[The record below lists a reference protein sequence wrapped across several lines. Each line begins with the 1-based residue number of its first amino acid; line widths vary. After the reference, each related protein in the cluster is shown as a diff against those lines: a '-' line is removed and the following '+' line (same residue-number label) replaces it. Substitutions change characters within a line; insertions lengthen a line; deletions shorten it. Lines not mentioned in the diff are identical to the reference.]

1 MASAHLTLAPP
12 SAPAGTPGPASAVAA
27 VAVAAVAAP
36 VPAVAIGTEA
46 SVALRPAPRV
56 IAHRGHSSVAPE
68 NTLAAIA
75 AASTADLV
83 EIDVDTS
90 ADGVPYVLHDA
101 TLDRTTDGTGALREH
116 GSALIDGLDA
126 GSWFSPAFAGQRVPR
141 LTAAL
146 RLSAARGARL
156 LLEVKRPQTRAA
168 VARYV
173 AELRAAGMLD
183 RTVLQ
188 SFDEDTLIHARDLA
202 PELRLA
208 LLRRTLDA
216 DPVAVARELGVVAY
230 NPDWDALAPHP
241 GTIADLQAAGLA
253 VVPWTVD
260 DPAAWATMRVAGVDG
275 IITNRAGELARW
287 NAATAAPSGPVLAP
301 DAGPTPAAARVAAAA

>member
-1 MASAHLTLAPP
+1 M
-12 SAPAGTPGPASAVAA
+12 APAQLTVAPQFAPAV
-27 VAVAAVAAP
+27 VAAP
-36 VPAVAIGTEA
+36 PAD
-46 SVALRPAPRV
+46 RPAPRV
-56 IAHRGHSSVAPE
+56 IAHRGQSSLAPE

-75 AASTADLV
+75 AASSADLV

-116 GSALIDGLDA
+116 VSHHVDGLDA

-173 AELRAAGMLD
+173 AELREAGMLD

-230 NPDWDALAPHP
+230 NPDWDALAPRP
-241 GTIADLQAAGLA
+241 DVVGDLQAAGLA

-260 DPAAWATMRVAGVDG
+260 DPAAWTTMRAAGVDG

-287 NAATAAPSGPVLAP
+287 NAAVATSSAAPTLVP
-301 DAGPTPAAARVAAAA
+301 DAGLGPAAVRVAAAA

>member
-1 MASAHLTLAPP
+1 MAPVQLTVAPPAAHVGPVPLAP
-12 SAPAGTPGPASAVAA
+12 ATG
-27 VAVAAVAAP
+27 
-36 VPAVAIGTEA
+36 
-46 SVALRPAPRV
+46 LRRPAPRV

-75 AASTADLV
+75 AASAADLV

-90 ADGVPYVLHDA
+90 ADGVPFVLHDA

-116 GSALIDGLDA
+116 EAAYVDGLDA

-141 LTAAL
+141 LTAAVAL
-146 RLSAARGARL
+146 CAARGARL
-156 LLEVKRPQTRAA
+156 LLEVKRPQSRTA

-173 AELRAAGMLD
+173 AALRDGGMLH

-188 SFDEDTLIHARDLA
+188 SFDEDTLVHARDLA

-208 LLRRTLDA
+208 LLRRTVDA
-216 DPVAVARELGVVAY
+216 DPLAVARELGVVAY
-230 NPDWDALAPHP
+230 NPDWDALTPRP
-241 GTIADLQAAGLA
+241 DVVADLQAGGVA

-260 DPAAWATMRVAGVDG
+260 DPAVWAAMRALGVDG

-287 NAATAAPSGPVLAP
+287 NAAPLAPAAVRAQGTASFGAPEAPTAAP
-301 DAGPTPAAARVAAAA
+301 TPRPVAAAA

>member
-1 MASAHLTLAPP
+1 VAPVQLTVAPP
-12 SAPAGTPGPASAVAA
+12 SVPVTAPAPA
-27 VAVAAVAAP
+27 
-36 VPAVAIGTEA
+36 PAVARLA
-46 SVALRPAPRV
+46 AAFAPARRPAPYV

-75 AASTADLV
+75 SASAADLV

-116 GSALIDGLDA
+116 ASAYVDGLDA

-141 LTAAL
+141 LTAAA

-173 AELRAAGMLD
+173 AELRGAGMLD

-202 PELRLA
+202 PTLRLA

-216 DPVAVARELGVVAY
+216 DPVAVARDLGVVAY
-230 NPDWDALAPHP
+230 NPDWDALASRPDVV
-241 GTIADLQAAGLA
+241 ADLQASGLA

-260 DPAAWATMRVAGVDG
+260 DPAAWATMRAAGVDG

-287 NAATAAPSGPVLAP
+287 NAAAASSPSAPVLVPDAAAPSAAP
-301 DAGPTPAAARVAAAA
+301 RVAAAA

>member
-1 MASAHLTLAPP
+1 
-12 SAPAGTPGPASAVAA
+12 
-27 VAVAAVAAP
+27 
-36 VPAVAIGTEA
+36 
-46 SVALRPAPRV
+46 
-56 IAHRGHSSVAPE
+56 VAPE

-116 GSALIDGLDA
+116 GSHHLDGLDA

-141 LTAAL
+141 LSAAL

-188 SFDEDTLIHARDLA
+188 SFDEDTLLHARDLA
-202 PELRLA
+202 PELRRA

-230 NPDWDALAPHP
+230 NPDWDALAPRP
-241 GTIADLQAAGLA
+241 DVIAELQAAGLA

-260 DPAAWATMRVAGVDG
+260 DPAAWATMRAAGVDG

-287 NAATAAPSGPVLAP
+287 NAGTASGPAAPVLV
-301 DAGPTPAAARVAAAA
+301 PAAASGSAAPRVAAAA

>member
-1 MASAHLTLAPP
+1 V
-12 SAPAGTPGPASAVAA
+12 APAQLTVAPQFAPAV
-27 VAVAAVAAP
+27 VAAP
-36 VPAVAIGTEA
+36 PVD
-46 SVALRPAPRV
+46 RPAPRV

-116 GSALIDGLDA
+116 ASHHVDGLDA

-146 RLSAARGARL
+146 HLSAARGARL

-173 AELRAAGMLD
+173 AELRGAGMLD

-230 NPDWDALAPHP
+230 NPDWDALAPRP
-241 GTIADLQAAGLA
+241 GVIADLQAAGLA

-260 DPAAWATMRVAGVDG
+260 DPAAWATMRAAGVDG

-287 NAATAAPSGPVLAP
+287 NAATSPAATPDLVADLAP
-301 DAGPTPAAARVAAAA
+301 APTAARVAAAA